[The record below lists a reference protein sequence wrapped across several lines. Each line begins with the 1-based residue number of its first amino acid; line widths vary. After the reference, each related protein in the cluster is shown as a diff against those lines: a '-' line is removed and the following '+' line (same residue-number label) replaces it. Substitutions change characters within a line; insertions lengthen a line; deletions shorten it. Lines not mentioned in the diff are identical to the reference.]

1 MAVDRNWK
9 CINCGFADDISL
21 YNDKLRKPN
30 FVIAPILPTCNV
42 CGCEVQL
49 ASGERSNHDNRVFV
63 LTGPIG
69 SGKTSTAEHLFSRH
83 GFNAVDHDCIIDLA
97 SHKHNSKVE
106 FNDPEAI
113 AAIEDNLD
121 ILLVF
126 KEDIVLSLVI
136 LPLELD
142 MYRSMLQKRKLD
154 YRIFFLCPDYDTAL
168 QRTRTRTCF
177 RSVTPEKWVKHFYEK
192 TEPFKNIEG
201 EDVILLDNTGL
212 TVEESV
218 ATIFAQFQ

>member
-121 ILLVF
+121 ILLAF